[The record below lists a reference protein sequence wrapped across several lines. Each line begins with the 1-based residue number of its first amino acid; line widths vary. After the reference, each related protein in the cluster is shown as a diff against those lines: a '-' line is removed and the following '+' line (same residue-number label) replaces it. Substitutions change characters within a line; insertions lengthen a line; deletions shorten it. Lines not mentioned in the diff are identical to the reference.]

1 MDDIGNIVYVLAVIG
16 YMLYRV
22 FAGKK
27 KPQQGESSP
36 RKGSTI
42 EDILREFTQQEET
55 EQQVEPVVSENRPV
69 HEGHAHNPEP
79 FLSVDVPQKRE
90 AEYKMSQSEVA
101 QHRRVS
107 ERKIMNT
114 EEDESYVDEVV
125 EELSNGV
132 DLRRAMVYHTIL
144 ETPYIPHV

>member
-1 MDDIGNIVYVLAVIG
+1 MDDIGNIIYVLAVIG
-16 YMLYRV
+16 YMIYRV

-27 KPQQGESSP
+27 KPQQDESSP

-42 EDILREFTQQEET
+42 EDIIREFTQQEET
-55 EQQVEPVVSENRPV
+55 DRQVEPVVSDNRPSQ
-69 HEGHAHNPEP
+69 EGHVHNPEP
-79 FLSVDVPQKRE
+79 FLSVDSPKKRE
-90 AEYKMSQSEVA
+90 AEYKMSQSEVV

-107 ERKIMNT
+107 NRKIMKI

-144 ETPYIPHV
+144 ETPYVPRF